1 MDERSALANDD
12 GAEVPYARSFVDLST
27 AMGARGNAPS
37 SAKRVTER
45 FRNDHVAFRSL
56 ARPGGGIAI
65 FERAFAPLGWRRGGE
80 YEFPDVHLRAVHLS
94 HPEGGPR
101 VFVSELV
108 AERLPESARR
118 ILHALPRDPEPPSAA
133 DEEALADWFAPPD
146 VAPSRE
152 DLAAVE
158 SVSQYGAWLLA
169 FGRKVN
175 HFTASVDDVESWQR
189 RLVAAGVPMKSEIE
203 GAPDSPLRQTATG
216 AAPLTVALRDGGTV
230 ERPYAYFEIAQR
242 EAGFD
247 GFLGP
252 QARQLF
258 EMTSKAR

>member
-1 MDERSALANDD
+1 MKPLLDTLWDRYA
-12 GAEVPYARSFVDLST
+12 AEVPYARSFVGLAD
-27 AMGARGNAPS
+27 G
-37 SAKRVTER
+37 R

-56 ARPGGGIAI
+56 ARAGSGIAM
-65 FERAFAPLGWRRGGE
+65 FERAFAPLGWRRAGD

-94 HPEGGPR
+94 HPDGGPR

-118 ILHALPRDPEPPSAA
+118 ILHALPRDPDPPA
-133 DEEALADWFAPPD
+133 EEGALADWF
-146 VAPSRE
+146 VAPSTRPTGE
-152 DLAAVE
+152 DLATVDA
-158 SVSQYGAWLLA
+158 VSQYGAWLLA

-189 RLVAAGVPMKSEIE
+189 KLIAAGVPMKSEIE
-203 GAPDSPLRQTATG
+203 GALDSPLRQTATG
-216 AAPLTVALRDGGTV
+216 AAPLTVVLRDGGVV

-242 EAGFD
+242 KAGFD

-258 EMTSKAR
+258 EMTRKAKGQMT